1 MKHYQN
7 KHTLKGTVS
16 QGCLAMVQEL
26 LDTKLKLD
34 EEIKVKVNSLRIDQ
48 QRCMATRRTFP
59 YNIISTR
66 YY

>member
-1 MKHYQN
+1 LY
-7 KHTLKGTVS
+7 
-16 QGCLAMVQEL
+16 QEL
-26 LDTKLKLD
+26 LDTKMKLE